1 VLGLL
6 VALPLLA
13 GAGSVLYGMVDARP
27 RLGPAAAGPAA
38 YGRVPLARGL
48 GGANRVAVD
57 VAGAV
62 AQGRAETA
70 APGIAGQGPLHPFL
84 DVRSLRAGQEQ
95 RRLLYMHPPAAAAVR
110 LRVPPRAYFQAGL
123 ALDPNAWEAAEGD
136 GVRFVLEAQG
146 PTGQAQVLLERHLNP
161 RARAEERGWVDVW
174 VDLDHLAGQ
183 EVRLVLRTEAGADPH
198 FDWAGW
204 ANPQVV
210 RWTGARA
217 QPGARHQW

>member
-1 VLGLL
+1 MRSL
-6 VALPLLA
+6 
-13 GAGSVLYGMVDARP
+13 
-27 RLGPAAAGPAA
+27 
-38 YGRVPLARGL
+38 
-48 GGANRVAVD
+48 
-57 VAGAV
+57 
-62 AQGRAETA
+62 
-70 APGIAGQGPLHPFL
+70 APGLAPGAPAPAEGGPPPAGG
-84 DVRSLRAGQEQ
+84 EQ
-95 RRLLYMHPPAAAAVR
+95 RRWLYMHPPAAAAVR

-123 ALDPNAWEAAEGD
+123 ALDPNAWGPGPDGGTPAVGD
-136 GVRFVLEAQG
+136 GVRFVLEAEG
-146 PTGQAQVLLERHLNP
+146 PAGRQVLLERHLNP
-161 RARAEERGWVDVW
+161 RARGEERGWVDVW